1 MVQYILQRLL
11 HGVVVLFGV
20 SIIVFYLIHLTGDPA
35 ALLVPL
41 TTPEEDVELFRRQM
55 GFDKPLPVQY
65 ALFVSRAVQGDF
77 GYSYRHRTEALP
89 LVLDRLPAT
98 LKLTAV
104 AFVFALIVA
113 VPVGVVAALRPN
125 SWLDNIARAVM
136 LLGQAVPGFWLG
148 IMLILVFAVRLRW
161 LPVSGAE
168 GFRSLIL
175 PGITIGSF
183 IMAAI
188 ARLLRSSL
196 LEVLGENYIRTAY
209 TKGLKRWQVMLGH
222 ALPNALIPV
231 VTISGLQIAFLLGR
245 SIIAEA
251 VFAYPGIGRLAF
263 QSIATRDIPVIQA
276 YVALVATLTVVIN
289 LIIDI
294 TYTWLDPRV
303 RL

>member
-11 HGVVVLFGV
+11 YGVVVLFGV

-65 ALFVSRAVQGDF
+65 ALFMSRAVQGDF

-89 LVLDRLPAT
+89 LVFDRLPAT

-125 SWLDNIARAVM
+125 SWLDNIARAVTV
-136 LLGQAVPGFWLG
+136 LGQAVPGFWLG

-209 TKGLKRWQVMLGH
+209 AKGLKRWQVMLGH

-231 VTISGLQIAFLLGR
+231 VTISGLQIAFLLGG